1 MLTSS
6 DLFLS
11 LTAAEVTVV
20 SGSSDGISG
29 TPHNALELITHPN
42 YDSSTLDYD
51 YTLIKVANFTWSNIT
66 KAAYL
71 PKRET
76 KSVKLIVAGFSVS
89 VSICFAGI

>member
-1 MLTSS
+1 MLSS

-29 TPHNALELITHPN
+29 TPHSALELITHPN

-51 YTLIKVANFTWSNIT
+51 YALIKVANFTWSNIT
-66 KAAYL
+66 KAANL

-76 KSVKLIVAGFSVS
+76 KSVKLTVAGFSVS
-89 VSICFAGI
+89 VSIRFAGI